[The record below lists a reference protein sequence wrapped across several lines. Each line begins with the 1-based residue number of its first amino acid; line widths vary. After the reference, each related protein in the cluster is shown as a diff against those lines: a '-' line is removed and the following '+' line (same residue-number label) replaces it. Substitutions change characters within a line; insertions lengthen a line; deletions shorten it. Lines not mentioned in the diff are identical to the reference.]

1 MITRNRTRIE
11 PTRSRWRAYTLILTC
26 TLLTVS
32 GVFFAGR
39 QHFSWMDYG
48 MKNSRL
54 RKQIDDLQAEK
65 RRLLL
70 AREISLSP
78 MEIKKAA
85 KKAGLAD
92 AESSATV
99 AQVVT
104 STKDKAVPAAATTGT
119 VSLASATAA
128 SKPMVTRTVAVT
140 PAPQATAASYKKID
154 KSKLIARTAAE

>member
-1 MITRNRTRIE
+1 MIKRNRTKTA
-11 PTRSRWRAYTLILTC
+11 PVRSRWRTYTLIVTC
-26 TLLTVS
+26 CLLTIS

-39 QHFSWMDYG
+39 QHFSWMDIG

-54 RKQIDDLQAEK
+54 RKQIDELQAEK

-85 KKAGLAD
+85 KKVGLAD
-92 AESSATV
+92 AEGSATV

-104 STKDKAVPAAATTGT
+104 STKD
-119 VSLASATAA
+119 
-128 SKPMVTRTVAVT
+128 
-140 PAPQATAASYKKID
+140 
-154 KSKLIARTAAE
+154 

>member
-1 MITRNRTRIE
+1 MIKRNRTRTA
-11 PTRSRWRAYTLILTC
+11 PSRSRWRTYTLILTC
-26 TLLTVS
+26 GLLTVS
-32 GVFFAGR
+32 GFFLAGR

-78 MEIKKAA
+78 AEIKKAA
-85 KKAGLAD
+85 KKAGLTD
-92 AESSATV
+92 IEGSATV

-104 STKDKAVPAAATTGT
+104 STKDKAVPAAAGVAIAASTT
-119 VSLASATAA
+119 TAA
-128 SKPMVTRTVAVT
+128 KPMVMKTVAVT
-140 PAPQATAASYKKID
+140 PAEPPAAAPLKKID
-154 KSKLIARTAAE
+154 KSKLIAKTAAAE